1 MLTFELFRPQI
12 RPFAPVLWHFLALN
26 AAKLPLERM
35 IFKAKCYCV
44 VNSSG
49 LGTLAR

>member
-1 MLTFELFRPQI
+1 MLTLGFFRAEF
-12 RPFAPVLWHFLALN
+12 RTFAPVLGHFPALN

-35 IFKAKCYCV
+35 IFIAKCYCV